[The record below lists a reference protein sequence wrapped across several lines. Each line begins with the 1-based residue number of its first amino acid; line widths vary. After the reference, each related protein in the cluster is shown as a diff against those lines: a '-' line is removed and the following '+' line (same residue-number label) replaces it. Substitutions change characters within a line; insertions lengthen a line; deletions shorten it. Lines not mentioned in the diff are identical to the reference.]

1 LGGMAFNQK
10 GTQEAVVVLSSAW
23 KISMDDD
30 TRSLAWT
37 LLIMAAG
44 IDVVLIIH
52 AIRLA
57 WF

>member
-1 LGGMAFNQK
+1 
-10 GTQEAVVVLSSAW
+10 
-23 KISMDDD
+23 MDND
-30 TRSLAWT
+30 TRSLAIT

-44 IDVVLIIH
+44 IDIALIVA